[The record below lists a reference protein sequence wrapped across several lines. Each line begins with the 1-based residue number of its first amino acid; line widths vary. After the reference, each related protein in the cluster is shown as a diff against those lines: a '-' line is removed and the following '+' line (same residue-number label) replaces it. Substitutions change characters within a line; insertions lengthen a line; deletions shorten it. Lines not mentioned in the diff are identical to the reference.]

1 MRYTTKTFFMKNKP
15 YYFVFMLCFVLLCL
29 LCVTDAEAQC
39 AMCRSSVESNITN
52 ESSRVGLGLNKSI
65 LYLLS
70 LPYLL
75 IASLAYLWYRN
86 SSWQKPKKF
95 DFQWKKS

>member
-1 MRYTTKTFFMKNKP
+1 MKASYIFYIIFALLFF
-15 YYFVFMLCFVLLCL
+15 F
-29 LCVTDAEAQC
+29 CVTDAEAQC

-52 ESSRVGLGLNKSI
+52 QSSKIGLGLNKGI

-75 IASLAYLWYRN
+75 IASLGYLWYRN
-86 SSWQKPKKF
+86 SSIQKPKKF
-95 DFQWKKS
+95 DFQWKR

>member
-1 MRYTTKTFFMKNKP
+1 MKTKYLFFTLIILLF
-15 YYFVFMLCFVLLCL
+15 FVTMSDV
-29 LCVTDAEAQC
+29 DAQC

-52 ESSRVGLGLNKSI
+52 QSSSIGLGLNKGI

-70 LPYLL
+70 LPYLM
-75 IASLAYLWYRN
+75 IAGVGYLWYKN
-86 SSWQKPKKF
+86 SSLQKPKKF

>member
-1 MRYTTKTFFMKNKP
+1 MKNKH
-15 YYFVFMLCFVLLCL
+15 FLLLGGLFVLLL
-29 LCVTDAEAQC
+29 FVGITDVEAQC

-52 ESSRVGLGLNKSI
+52 ESSKIGLGLNRGI

-75 IASLAYLWYRN
+75 IATLAFLWYRN
-86 SSWQKPKKF
+86 SRLQKPKKF
-95 DFQWKKS
+95 GLQFR

>member
-1 MRYTTKTFFMKNKP
+1 MKTKYIFLALFI
-15 YYFVFMLCFVLLCL
+15 LCFLLIS
-29 LCVTDAEAQC
+29 TDVEAQC

-52 ESSRVGLGLNKSI
+52 QSSKIGLGLNKGI

-75 IASLAYLWYRN
+75 IASLGYLWYRN
-86 SSWQKPKKF
+86 SSVQKPKKF
-95 DFQWKKS
+95 DFQWKKH

>member
-1 MRYTTKTFFMKNKP
+1 MITKH
-15 YYFVFMLCFVLLCL
+15 YYLVCFVFL
-29 LCVTDAEAQC
+29 VTFLVFGINDAEAQC

-52 ESSRVGLGLNKSI
+52 ANSKVGLGLNSGI

-86 SSWQKPKKF
+86 SRLQKPKKF
-95 DFQWKKS
+95 DFQFR

>member
-1 MRYTTKTFFMKNKP
+1 MKRNQLILICSLVLVFFC
-15 YYFVFMLCFVLLCL
+15 CFAAF
-29 LCVTDAEAQC
+29 DAEAQC

-52 ESSRVGLGLNKSI
+52 ANSKIGLGLNKGI

-70 LPYLL
+70 LPYIL

-86 SSWQKPKKF
+86 SRLQKPKKF
-95 DFQWKKS
+95 IFQVR

>member
-1 MRYTTKTFFMKNKP
+1 MKTSYIFYIILALLFF
-15 YYFVFMLCFVLLCL
+15 VCIIDV
-29 LCVTDAEAQC
+29 EAQC

-52 ESSRVGLGLNKSI
+52 QSSKIGLGLNKGI

-75 IASLAYLWYRN
+75 IASLGYLWYRN
-86 SSWQKPKKF
+86 SSVQKPKKF
-95 DFQWKKS
+95 DFQWRK